1 MSNEIEAPANEGSSP
16 DEKKLLELARY
27 SGDPWVA
34 ENEYFRQAEVPMD
47 AVWNELIFPFIRQ
60 CDFTSVIDLAAGQG
74 RNTRFLASK
83 AARVLVMDIQ
93 AENVEICRRRFAEN
107 SNVECSVNSGYDLRP
122 AEDGAFTL
130 VYCFDAMVHFEK
142 EVVRS
147 YLRDT
152 ARVLK
157 PGGRGFFHHSN
168 YTAGRDWRTN
178 PHSRNFMSRELF
190 AAYVQA
196 EGLRV
201 VNQFVFEWGHVAG
214 LDCLSLVEKP

>member
-1 MSNEIEAPANEGSSP
+1 
-16 DEKKLLELARY
+16 
-27 SGDPWVA
+27 
-34 ENEYFRQAEVPMD
+34 
-47 AVWNELIFPFIRQ
+47 
-60 CDFTSVIDLAAGQG
+60 
-74 RNTRFLASK
+74 
-83 AARVLVMDIQ
+83 
-93 AENVEICRRRFAEN
+93 
-107 SNVECSVNSGYDLRP
+107 VNSGYDLRP
-122 AEDGAFTL
+122 AEDGVFTL

-168 YTAGRDWRTN
+168 YTGGRDWRTN
-178 PHSRNFMSRELF
+178 PHSRNFMCRELF
-190 AAYVQA
+190 AAYAQI

-201 VNQFVFEWGHVAG
+201 LRQDVLNWGHIHG

>member
-1 MSNEIEAPANEGSSP
+1 MTNEPAIP
-16 DEKKLLELARY
+16 DERKLRKLARR
-27 SGDPWVA
+27 SGDPWVPANEFFRVA
-34 ENEYFRQAEVPMD
+34 EGPMD
-47 AVWNELIFPFIRQ
+47 DLWNDLIFPFIRH
-60 CDFTSVIDLAAGQG
+60 CDFSAVVDLAAGQG
-74 RNTRFLASK
+74 RNTRILASK
-83 AARVLVMDIQ
+83 AERVLVLDIQ
-93 AENVEICRRRFAEN
+93 AGNVEICRRRFAEN
-107 SNVECSVNSGYDLRP
+107 SNVECSVNNGYDLRP

-168 YTAGRDWRTN
+168 YTGGHDWQKN

-190 AAYVQA
+190 ASYAQA

-201 VNQFVFEWGHVAG
+201 VGQQVFDWGHVPD